1 MNVEAPRAKSRAS
14 MGGTGAV
21 IAPAHASLARGP
33 DDEPI
38 PIGEPDDDEGY
49 DEDDD
54 EDDEDEDGDYDE
66 D

>member
-1 MNVEAPRAKSRAS
+1 VTCR
-14 MGGTGAV
+14 GALEPELAQALA
-21 IAPAHASLARGP
+21 ISARGP

-54 EDDEDEDGDYDE
+54 DLDDDEDGDYDE
-66 D
+66 E